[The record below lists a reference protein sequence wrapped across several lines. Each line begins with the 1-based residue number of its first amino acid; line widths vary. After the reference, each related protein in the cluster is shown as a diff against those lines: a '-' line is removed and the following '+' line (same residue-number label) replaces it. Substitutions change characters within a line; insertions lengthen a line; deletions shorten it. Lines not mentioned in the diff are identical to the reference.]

1 MRRSRDGAN
10 QGMARTAGCATARRP
25 SPSTGS
31 FEHHHRGGYVIGRAE
46 GVVSARRCPPLIP
59 PRFSRRAGAPTSK
72 SQDKRVKEKEICVLI
87 ISGGGRPVSL
97 PPRRAQ
103 THTHQLPVHTHAP
116 LFHHN
121 HPSTMNFAVRM
132 NRPAGLVAGA
142 RRATPARV
150 AGRVASRRS
159 MALAAKASVRTLP
172 TSAPRLAPCFAL
184 LPRPKPAADP
194 HSFCA
199 PTRTP
204 QDMSEQLEKSIKTAQ
219 ETCEDGTQAD
229 CAVAWDEVRLCAYGR
244 ARACASE

>member
-1 MRRSRDGAN
+1 MP
-10 QGMARTAGCATARRP
+10 RTAGCATARRP

-103 THTHQLPVHTHAP
+103 THTHQLPVHTYAP

>member
-1 MRRSRDGAN
+1 
-10 QGMARTAGCATARRP
+10 MARTAGCATARRP

-103 THTHQLPVHTHAP
+103 THTHQLPVHTYAP